1 MESFMT
7 KSAMINTR
15 LEPKLKKSSE
25 AILAK
30 IGLSTSE
37 AITLFLNQVVMQ
49 KGLPFD
55 VRIPNRETAK
65 AIREARNGQGLV
77 RVDNLKAYLDSAR

>member
-1 MESFMT
+1 MT

-37 AITLFLNQVVMQ
+37 AITLFLSQVVMHR
-49 KGLPFD
+49 GLPFPA
-55 VRIPNRETAK
+55 RIPNAETRKALQEAK
-65 AIREARNGQGLV
+65 EGRNLTSY
-77 RVDNLKAYLDSAR
+77 DDFDDYLKSIK